1 MGHEVAR
8 DNEEEEKRAQMN
20 LEPVIAI
27 ETFQITTPVADLA
40 LALVEELKVLIEEL
54 EKYFFSLSAGQSTL
68 SIR

>member
-1 MGHEVAR
+1 
-8 DNEEEEKRAQMN
+8 MN